1 MHRLEEWPS
10 STEFG
15 LQAACNVAPALPQGS
30 RGHHFPGR
38 SAEPLNLVSRNQIT
52 DASGGVTIPAW
63 TSSSSICFSYWPK
76 HSLEFLIELAGEAT
90 FSLLLLQTREVFV
103 VSREVNPVLAAL
115 GYVLLGMATGGVSVF
130 LFPHPLI
137 HPSRIHGISLLVSPV
152 LTGLV
157 MSRIGAALR
166 RYGKHPTQ
174 IESFGYGF
182 AFAFGMAL
190 VRYLVVK

>member
-1 MHRLEEWPS
+1 
-10 STEFG
+10 
-15 LQAACNVAPALPQGS
+15 
-30 RGHHFPGR
+30 
-38 SAEPLNLVSRNQIT
+38 
-52 DASGGVTIPAW
+52 
-63 TSSSSICFSYWPK
+63 
-76 HSLEFLIELAGEAT
+76 
-90 FSLLLLQTREVFV
+90 
-103 VSREVNPVLAAL
+103 VLAAL
-115 GYVLLGMATGGVSVF
+115 GYVMLGMATGGVSVF

-190 VRYLVVK
+190 VRGHHFCRPASRDVVVKITSRVPITLGTRVRTDRVSLSALA